1 MLTLTQSFERRI
13 KTKKSQRGK
22 TMKNRKLCKILK
34 NKFDY
39 VDGDLIYKDGRSA
52 GKAAGTI
59 STSHGYRNLH
69 VEGKLY
75 LAHRMIYLYCH
86 GYLPPVIDHIDTD
99 KLNNRIENLRPATME
114 QNGYNSRMGKNN
126 TSGIKGV
133 SWHKVTGKWQV
144 RLRVK
149 GKQLWLGCYDDI
161 KDAQAVMKRY
171 REQLH
176 GEFTNH
182 GEKAA

>member
-1 MLTLTQSFERRI
+1 MQSLERRI

-22 TMKNRKLCKILK
+22 TMKNRKLYKVLK

-39 VDGDLIYKDGRSA
+39 VDGDLIYKDGRRA
-52 GKAAGTI
+52 GKAAGAI
-59 STSHGYRNLH
+59 STSHGYRNLN
-69 VEGKLY
+69 VEGKVY

-99 KLNNRIENLRPATME
+99 KLNNRIENLRPATKE
-114 QNGYNSRMGKNN
+114 QNGYNAKLSKAN

-133 SWHKVTGKWQV
+133 SWHKATQKWQV
-144 RLRVK
+144 VLKVK
-149 GKQLWLGCYDDI
+149 KKHIWLGCYADV
-161 KDAQAVMKRY
+161 KDAEAAVKEH

-182 GEKAA
+182 GDKAA